1 MKTDLKTADC
11 LRTVENWSSIER
23 SHRFDKQ
30 SFDKEQVK
38 KDMKMYSPK
47 MDELIKNIR
56 KLDDKDKKESGKL
69 FKHFIF
75 SDVRKGGYGSKI
87 IASGLIA
94 NGFNSCFKFQNWA
107 SLNIQKPEKH
117 KEKETFGLLSSTAI
131 YNSRFT
137 QKNVKQVLSIY
148 NSRPDNVHGDDMRF
162 IILDSGF
169 KEGIDLFDV
178 KYVHIFE
185 EQTNAANLT
194 QAVGRATRSCGQK
207 GLNFV
212 PNEGWTLH
220 VYLYNLFHNTSTN
233 EEKYLY
239 QDFFE
244 YMGINFEELILIQ
257 NLEKL
262 AIATSVDYEL
272 NRNIHEFSK
281 NKTRTGGAGGEEEYF
296 GCYSG
301 KCGAR
306 STKTIPFSLIFFE
319 KMYTSYYKKK
329 LNKKENA
336 KISTKDKRDFFCKLL
351 KSDKAFCKHVNE
363 KYMLMKNPKSKKE
376 KPEKPETPENPEK
389 PETPENPE
397 KENQLMLIEYE
408 NPEPNTKENT
418 KENMMVMRDTI
429 KSAYDDNYE
438 DMNFQDFQKYI
449 FKTFKKYKYEPLK
462 IKNNCDNKFE
472 ETENKKNDERLVTF
486 SESQNFVTKYF
497 TPERNIKG
505 MLIWHSVGTGKTC
518 TALSVKSFLYEKEG
532 YTIIWVTR
540 STLKDDIWKNMFDKV
555 CDHVIR
561 DRIANGEDIPI
572 NPASV
577 RKYVGKYFLPPISY
591 RQFSNLVEGKNL
603 MSQQMMGLNGTRED
617 ILRKSLIIVDEAH
630 KLYSKDL
637 VAMERPNMSA
647 ITDAIHNSYE
657 VSGAN
662 SCKLLL
668 MTATPVA
675 DNMMEFFKLT
685 NLLQHDHRKRF
696 PETMEILKEKEIVTD
711 SDFTEKGKTMF
722 QNNLMGMVSYL
733 DRRNDPRQFAQPMFH
748 KVPVKMSGSSVD
760 EEYDDCIKKT
770 NEELTQCL
778 EDVELVSILMEEY
791 NKKLETEKEIKAS
804 AKERLTLWKK
814 DIADEK
820 KKLTKTYMKEHN
832 VNVDAVNER
841 IDVLNGRIDL
851 NKVLIENASKAIKDI
866 KNKMTELRKKTTS
879 KCNTAFRANQKKCDK
894 KAVTNDQTSV
904 LKTKCKYSRF

>member
-1 MKTDLKTADC
+1 MSACKDELLDEPFSNLICDTPKTKSPSKTKTPPSRTKTPPSRTKTPSPTPIKTDLKTADC

-23 SHRFDKQ
+23 SHRFDKP

-47 MDELIKNIR
+47 MEELIKNIR

-94 NGFNSCFKFQNWA
+94 NGFNSCFKFQSWG
-107 SLNIQKPEKH
+107 SLKIQKPDKH

-131 YNSRFT
+131 YNTSFI

-220 VYLYNLFHNTSTN
+220 VYQYNLFHNTSTN
-233 EEKYLY
+233 NEEKYLY
-239 QDFFE
+239 KDFFE

-281 NKTRTGGAGGEEEYF
+281 TKTGGGGGKEEYL

-306 STKTIPFSLIFFE
+306 STKSIPFSLTFFE

-329 LNKKENA
+329 FNKKENA

-363 KYMLMKNPKSKKE
+363 KYMLMKNTKSKKE
-376 KPEKPETPENPEK
+376 KGEKAEKAEKPK
-389 PETPENPE
+389 KPE

-408 NPEPNTKENT
+408 NPEPNTKEQT
-418 KENMMVMRDTI
+418 KENMMVMRETI
-429 KSAYDDNYE
+429 KSAYDNTD

-449 FKTFKKYKYEPLK
+449 FKTFKKYKYEPLQ
-462 IKNNCDNKFE
+462 IKNNCDSKFE
-472 ETENKKNDERLVTF
+472 ETENKKTDERLVTL

-518 TALSVKSFLYEKEG
+518 TALSVKSFLYEKQG

-561 DRIANGEDIPI
+561 DRIAKGEDIPL

-603 MSQQMMGLNGTRED
+603 MAQQMMGLNGTTED

-637 VAMERPNMSA
+637 VAMERPNMYA

-696 PETMEILKEKEIVTD
+696 FRNYGNIKRKRN
-711 SDFTEKGKTMF
+711 S
-722 QNNLMGMVSYL
+722 
-733 DRRNDPRQFAQPMFH
+733 RR
-748 KVPVKMSGSSVD
+748 
-760 EEYDDCIKKT
+760 
-770 NEELTQCL
+770 
-778 EDVELVSILMEEY
+778 
-791 NKKLETEKEIKAS
+791 
-804 AKERLTLWKK
+804 
-814 DIADEK
+814 
-820 KKLTKTYMKEHN
+820 
-832 VNVDAVNER
+832 
-841 IDVLNGRIDL
+841 
-851 NKVLIENASKAIKDI
+851 
-866 KNKMTELRKKTTS
+866 
-879 KCNTAFRANQKKCDK
+879 
-894 KAVTNDQTSV
+894 
-904 LKTKCKYSRF
+904 